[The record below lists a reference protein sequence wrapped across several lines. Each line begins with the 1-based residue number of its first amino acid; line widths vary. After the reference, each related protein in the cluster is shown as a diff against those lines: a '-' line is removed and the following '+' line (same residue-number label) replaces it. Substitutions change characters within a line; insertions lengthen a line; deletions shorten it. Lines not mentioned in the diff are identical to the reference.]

1 MKKIYSLIFEMI
13 NLSEEPTISVIPLF
27 EICSNFLPDL
37 PFGKELHKMLEIF
50 KLENMK
56 SNYSK
61 YRYCFNE
68 KTFLKLFP

>member
-1 MKKIYSLIFEMI
+1 MI

-50 KLENMK
+50 K
-56 SNYSK
+56 
-61 YRYCFNE
+61 
-68 KTFLKLFP
+68 